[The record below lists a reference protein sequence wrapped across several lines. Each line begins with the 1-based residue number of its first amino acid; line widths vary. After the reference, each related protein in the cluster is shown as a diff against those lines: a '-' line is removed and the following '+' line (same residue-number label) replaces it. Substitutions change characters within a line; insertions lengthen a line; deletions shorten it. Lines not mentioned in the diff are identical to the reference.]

1 MKTQI
6 SIRDE
11 AMPVLPSHLQKKI
24 NKLTDRELVDQ
35 YIQGKEQCLEVL
47 LERHKARI
55 FGHIMKLVRNRELA
69 EDVFQETFFKV
80 IRSLKGG
87 LYNEEDKFVSWV
99 MRISKNMIIDHFR
112 RAAKIR
118 MISTVKNA
126 DGVREDI
133 FNVMDVGEKI
143 NIKHIEKRQ
152 AHRQVRHLIKRLP
165 DDQREVLIMREYFDM
180 SFNEICDMTNMNL
193 NTALGRMRYA
203 IINLRKMAKEENL
216 CY

>member
-6 SIRDE
+6 STRGT
-11 AMPVLPSHLQKKI
+11 ALPVLPSQLQKKH
-24 NKLTDRELVDQ
+24 NKLTDRELIDQ
-35 YIQGKEQCLEVL
+35 YIQGKEQSLEVL
-47 LERHKARI
+47 LERHKGRI

-80 IRSLKGG
+80 IRSLKSG

-133 FNVMDVGEKI
+133 FNVIDVGERI

-152 AHRQVRHLIKRLP
+152 VHRQIRHLIKRLP
-165 DDQREVLIMREYFDM
+165 IDQREVLVMREYFDM

>member
-1 MKTQI
+1 MKIQI
-6 SIRDE
+6 STRD
-11 AMPVLPSHLQKKI
+11 AGMPVLPSHLQKQS

-35 YIQGKEQCLEVL
+35 YIQGKEYCLEIL
-47 LERHKARI
+47 LERHKGRI

-112 RAAKIR
+112 RAAKLR

-126 DGVREDI
+126 DGMQEDI
-133 FNVMDVGEKI
+133 FNVVDVGEKI

-152 AHRQVRHLIKRLP
+152 VHRQIRHLIKRLP
-165 DDQREVLIMREYFDM
+165 DDQREVLVMREYFNM